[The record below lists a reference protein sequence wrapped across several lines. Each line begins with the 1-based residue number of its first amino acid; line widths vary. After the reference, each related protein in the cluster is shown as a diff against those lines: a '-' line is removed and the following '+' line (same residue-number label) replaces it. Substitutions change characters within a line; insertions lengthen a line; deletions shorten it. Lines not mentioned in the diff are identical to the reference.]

1 MRVARLLGTLALLGA
16 SASGLYGCA
25 VAAVAGAGTA
35 TYVASQD
42 RATGTVV
49 EDENIE
55 VKAAAAFSNDADIG
69 EQTHINVTSF
79 NNVALMT
86 GEAPTADLRERAEL
100 IVAGIENVRQV
111 YNEIIIAAPSSLGS
125 RSTDTWITTKAKS
138 AILGSD
144 QLEAWDTTRIKV
156 VTERGVVYLMGLVSR
171 QEAEAATE
179 TIRRVGGVQRVVR
192 LFEYTD

>member
-1 MRVARLLGTLALLGA
+1 MKVRNRPRCSKPDLTRRSPAELITWLDQCQSFPL
-16 SASGLYGCA
+16 
-25 VAAVAGAGTA
+25 
-35 TYVASQD
+35 
-42 RATGTVV
+42 
-49 EDENIE
+49 
-55 VKAAAAFSNDADIG
+55 KAAAAFSNDADIG